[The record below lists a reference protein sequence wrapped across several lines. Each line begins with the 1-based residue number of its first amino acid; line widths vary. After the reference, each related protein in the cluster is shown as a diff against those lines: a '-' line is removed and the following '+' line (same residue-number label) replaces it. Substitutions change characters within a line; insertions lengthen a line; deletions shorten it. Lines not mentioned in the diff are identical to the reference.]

1 MNPHQHT
8 IEKARPYL
16 PGLPPDI
23 RLVPWDQVPHRPGD
37 LGYAFRTEAAIALH
51 PKLQG
56 EALEAVLLHELLHL
70 AEPRLSEDWVRA
82 LEPILQ
88 TAIRLGLP
96 PRDVPSLAW
105 VSTEELAERLLPG
118 LRTEGVDPDFF
129 PGRLGAFW
137 HTLGV
142 IPTKTLED
150 DPLYV
155 FQQIAGGL
163 PFRTTLWV
171 LERVWTPPPM
181 TRREAALAV
190 AWRAALALGEEWR
203 KVEEL
208 LGRDE
213 LMPSRL
219 EFADPQVWYIPI
231 PQERRQTTMSLLDAI
246 LDDRGEAYTPPEAG
260 LPEEVVAGMLA
271 TGRP

>member
-208 LGRDE
+208 LGGEKPTHR
-213 LMPSRL
+213 
-219 EFADPQVWYIPI
+219 Q
-231 PQERRQTTMSLLDAI
+231 RRACPRKWWRECWL
-246 LDDRGEAYTPPEAG
+246 R
-260 LPEEVVAGMLA
+260 V
-271 TGRP
+271 GRKPKGW